1 MTTKTPVLIV
11 GGGPVG
17 LMLSAELGWRGI
29 PSLLVERDPPEERL
43 KFSRILVV
51 SVRSMELLRRLGASE
66 RVRNW
71 GFPLDFP
78 LDNVFVTS
86 LNGYELGRFKMYSL
100 GAAGEDPYSPEH
112 QWHCPQVVFDP
123 IMQRLAASFASSE
136 ILYRTKLTDIEQD
149 DHRVIATVEDMV
161 MGTRERIEAQYVVGC
176 DGFTGSTRKLLGI
189 GTHGVEFIDH
199 SLNIEFRVEDFAR
212 YHNKGNAGRYI
223 CIGPEGTWGTC
234 MVVDGKGLWRI
245 LMYGDTDQLSASDVK
260 ALIRRLAGRDFPF
273 EVVSCVPWSRRALM
287 ADRFRHGRVFLAGD
301 AAHVHP
307 PNGGFGMN
315 TGIGDA
321 SDLGWKLEAVVRGWA
336 KPSLLDSYEIERIP
350 VCQRVIDEATKELE
364 RLRGAGRLPEIE
376 LATPEGERLRQ
387 HVSER
392 LKNEFSG
399 SRVWHRW
406 GIHLGALYDP
416 SPIIVPDGTPRPADD
431 TYDYVPMAR
440 PGSRAPHVW
449 LEPGKSILD
458 LFGRNHVLLCFG
470 GEAEAADALCDAARK
485 CGMPLDLHRIDNAAA
500 AQLYAHKLVL
510 VRPDGYVAWRGDT
523 APDPLGIID
532 HLRGAAHPTIQA
544 GIARRA

>member
-1 MTTKTPVLIV
+1 MATTTPILII

-51 SVRSMELLRRLGASE
+51 SVRSMELLRRMGASE
-66 RVRNW
+66 IVRNW
-71 GFPLDFP
+71 GFPPDFP

-100 GAAGEDPYSPEH
+100 GAAIEDPYSPQH
-112 QWHCPQVVFDP
+112 QWHCTQVVFDP
-123 IMQRLAASFASSE
+123 IMQRLADSFPAST
-136 ILYRTKLTDIEQD
+136 IRYRAKLVALDQD
-149 DHRVIATVEDMV
+149 ERRVLATVEDV
-161 MGTRERIEAQYVVGC
+161 ATGAREQIEAQYVVGC

-189 GTHGVEFIDH
+189 GTHGIEFIDH
-199 SLNIEFRVEDFAR
+199 SLNIEFRVDDLAR
-212 YHNKGNAGRYI
+212 FHDKGNAGRYI

-245 LMYGDTDQLSASDVK
+245 LMYGDTDNLSAADIE
-260 ALIRRLAGRDFPF
+260 AIIRRLARRDFPF

-321 SDLGWKLEAVVRGWA
+321 SDLGWKLEAVIRGWA
-336 KPSLLDSYEIERIP
+336 APAVLDSYEIERIP

-364 RLRGAGRLPEIE
+364 RLRGAGRLPDIDQP
-376 LATPEGERLRQ
+376 TPAGERLREQ
-387 HVSER
+387 IREQ
-392 LKNEFSG
+392 LKKEFTG

-416 SPIIVPDGTPRPADD
+416 SPIIVSDGTPRPADD
-431 TYDYVPMAR
+431 TYDYAPMAR
-440 PGSRAPHVW
+440 PGSRAPHFW
-449 LEPGKSILD
+449 LAPGRSVLD
-458 LFGRNHVLLCFG
+458 LFGRHHVLLCFG
-470 GEAEAADALCDAARK
+470 DRMPDADALLAAARDG
-485 CGMPLDLHRIDNAAA
+485 GMPLDVHVIDHADGAR
-500 AQLYAHKLVL
+500 LYENRLVL
-510 VRPDGYVAWRGDT
+510 VRPDGYVAWRGDAAANPHDT
-523 APDPLGIID
+523 ID
-532 HLRGAAHPTIQA
+532 RIRGVVSPQA
-544 GIARRA
+544 EIARRA